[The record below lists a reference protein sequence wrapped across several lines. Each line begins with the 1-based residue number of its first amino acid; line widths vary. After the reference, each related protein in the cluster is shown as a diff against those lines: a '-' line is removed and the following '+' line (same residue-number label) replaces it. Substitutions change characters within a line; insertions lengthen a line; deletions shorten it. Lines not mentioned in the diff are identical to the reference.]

1 MHPANRNTQRHQRP
15 LSLTACVLAAIL
27 SVGAGAWVSASPANA
42 TSSATKR
49 MHNPLVRAAGTKT
62 CQNTSYPGFR
72 GAKQTH
78 SWTTSPQCHTFAKG
92 KHLVCENASG
102 GVVYVESSTWD
113 VKTGRITTRFFISQ
127 PYKNYDVTTYTWNL
141 ADDTYHAR
149 SNDNGTPTHATRK
162 YGPKGA
168 THFRYS
174 SVSIGK
180 ETLMLEIKCQ
190 RKPKK

>member
-1 MHPANRNTQRHQRP
+1 MHLTNRNTRRHQRP

-27 SVGAGAWVSASPANA
+27 SAGAGAWVSASPANA

-49 MHNPLVRAAGTKT
+49 MYNPLVRAAGAKT

-72 GAKQTH
+72 GATKTH
-78 SWTTSPQCHTFAKG
+78 NWTTTPQCHTFAKG

-127 PYKNYDVTTYTWNL
+127 PYKNYDVATYRWE
-141 ADDTYHAR
+141 ADDAYHTR
-149 SNDNGTPTHATRK
+149 GSDNGVPTHATRK
-162 YGPKGA
+162 YQPSGA
-168 THFRYS
+168 THFRYAA
-174 SVSIGK
+174 VNKGNEK
-180 ETLMLEIKCQ
+180 LLLEIKCQ
-190 RKPKK
+190 PRSQK